1 MADRTAITASLN
13 AILQAAEASMKEPAS
28 AAAIAAE
35 RIEGEAGFLNRVEVI
50 DKLLGRGL
58 SLMKGLEE
66 NDDINDRVFT
76 PP

>member
-1 MADRTAITASLN
+1 
-13 AILQAAEASMKEPAS
+13 MKEPAS